1 MKRENR
7 ANGNR
12 GTREG
17 RGREGERERERERGM
32 KSEYDISYCAERVGL
47 VSLRLHTK
55 SRIVLERC
63 SESVF
68 SIDCLMKKKNSATSW
83 INKIPQ

>member
-1 MKRENR
+1 MEI
-7 ANGNR
+7 GV
-12 GTREG
+12 REG
-17 RGREGERERERERGM
+17 GGEGRERGRERERGM

-68 SIDCLMKKKNSATSW
+68 SIDCLMKKKKNSATSW